1 MPKDPLEKLVD
12 RPKRKRFFKQRTPAW
27 LVLEPNRIGMAG
39 GAVAATLALVFYF
52 FRQVSGHEMPPERVL
67 IGAAATFVVGYGAFG
82 IFTWY
87 LLWVAEQELPIPEE
101 EYRIVGIPGTRG
113 EGDPAQP
120 QATDTTVPPTPSE
133 EV

>member
-39 GAVAATLALVFYF
+39 GAVAATLALIFYF
-52 FRQVSGHEMPPERVL
+52 TRHLSGHEMPPERVL

-87 LLWVAEQELPIPEE
+87 LLWVAERELPISEE
-101 EYRIVGIPGTRG
+101 EYRIIGIPGTQG

-120 QATDTTVPPTPSE
+120 QAATSAVPPTPSE